1 MADTEISKP
10 ISMLLQQCE
19 AFLEEVSKGERRT
32 TLTHAE
38 LMLIAT
44 YLRQTRPDDERGIT
58 MTPDHRYP
66 Q

>member
-1 MADTEISKP
+1 MADAQIGKP
-10 ISMLLQQCE
+10 ISLLVQQCE

-44 YLRQTRPDDERGIT
+44 YLQQTRSED
-58 MTPDHRYP
+58 
-66 Q
+66 

>member
-1 MADTEISKP
+1 MANAQINQP

-19 AFLEEVSKGERRT
+19 AFLDEVSKGERRT

-44 YLRQTRPDDERGIT
+44 YLRETS
-58 MTPDHRYP
+58 HRMRATSG
-66 Q
+66 